1 MVLRI
6 TLHLTFV
13 LPFRVP
19 FRVPAFRLSQLPK
32 VTCYLQFNTCNWTGD
47 QQCTVSGSRCYE
59 HPNPATVSGDLNKL
73 GCPWCYQDKLSE
85 HSSKWSTQSIFNRKL
100 HVSPVFSH
108 MILGLFLPAVPQYRE
123 PSSWPSSGEHQ
134 AQWEAYHRA
143 SELSGPAR
151 YCQACANWNCVWDEL
166 QQWAVEE
173 AALQENNQQLDY
185 GTVGLIVFKTSTH
198 IMLAIFLLLV

>member
-1 MVLRI
+1 MELRI
-6 TLHLTFV
+6 TLHMTFV
-13 LPFRVP
+13 LPFRIP

-108 MILGLFLPAVPQYRE
+108 MILGLFLPAVHHAPSIQRTLILAIQWWASSSTRSIPQ
-123 PSSWPSSGEHQ
+123 SKWT
-134 AQWEAYHRA
+134 QWA
-143 SELSGPAR
+143 SPLLSGM
-151 YCQACANWNCVWDEL
+151 C
-166 QQWAVEE
+166 
-173 AALQENNQQLDY
+173 
-185 GTVGLIVFKTSTH
+185 
-198 IMLAIFLLLV
+198 